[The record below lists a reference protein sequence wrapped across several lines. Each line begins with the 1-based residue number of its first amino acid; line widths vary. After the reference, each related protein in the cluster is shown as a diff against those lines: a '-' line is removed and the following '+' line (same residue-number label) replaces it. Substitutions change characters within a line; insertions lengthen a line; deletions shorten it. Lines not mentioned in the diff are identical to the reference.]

1 MRVSDEFLEM
11 QPMANGSATGTIDT
25 AFSESVTL
33 SLSPKNTSGSALPA
47 TLPYLLDIYDD
58 VDGALIASGVVISSN
73 SYTIPVD
80 YTKRIGVYKFVARD
94 ATGRMGT
101 TTLAVR
107 SGPFDSITILPVSSA
122 ILHGTSTFGFVRLTD
137 RLGNLLSPEF
147 HTMRIETTGGYMLDT
162 DGSQKTVIERDT
174 MESESMIAFG
184 SDTPGQMKLVVTI
197 DGIKTQSLSIRI
209 LESAKLQLERVG
221 GVPQVGGAGVPVRIR
236 VLDNQNQQ
244 INGFSS
250 VAHLQLP
257 ENAGSF
263 SVDAVRIEDGI
274 SDYFTFTP
282 GRLAGDHAL
291 SITVPGIG
299 TVPDIIFSVRPG
311 IPLSIAHSIT
321 DQQVNWKLLDR
332 YGNATRANMTGSIV
346 RNADAPESIAFSDGV
361 YSMIRNAGFY
371 TVNVP

>member
-1 MRVSDEFLEM
+1 
-11 QPMANGSATGTIDT
+11 MAQGSATGTIDT
-25 AFSESVTL
+25 SFSGNVSL
-33 SLSPKNTSGSALPA
+33 SLSPKNASGSVLST

-58 VDGALIASGVVISSN
+58 VDGALLASGVVISSN
-73 SYTIPVD
+73 TYTIPVD
-80 YTKRIGVYKFVARD
+80 YTKRIGVYTFVARD
-94 ATGRMGT
+94 ATGRMGSA
-101 TTLAVR
+101 TLAVR
-107 SGPFDSITILPVSSA
+107 SGPFDSITIQPVSSA
-122 ILHGTSTFGFVRLTD
+122 ILHGTSTFGFIRLTD

-147 HTMRIETTGGYMLDT
+147 HTMRIETTGGYMLDA
-162 DGSQKTVIERDT
+162 DGSQKTVIERDM

-184 SDTPGQMKLVVTI
+184 SDIPGSMKLTVTV

-221 GVPQVGGAGVPVRIR
+221 GVPQAGGAGVPVRIR

-263 SVDAVRIEDGI
+263 SVDAVRIDDGI

-291 SITVPGIG
+291 SISVPGIG
-299 TVPDIIFSVRPG
+299 TVPDIVFSVRPG
-311 IPLSIAHSIT
+311 IPLSVTHAIN
-321 DQQVNWKLLDR
+321 DKEVLWKLVDR